1 MLTPQN
7 CMKCDNSYDLN
18 YIMFIEMHYPAW
30 AGVASGT
37 QCELKIAR
45 IATKISIF
53 CVIFGIKQLIKP
65 LSFQIYSN
73 E

>member
-1 MLTPQN
+1 
-7 CMKCDNSYDLN
+7 
-18 YIMFIEMHYPAW
+18 MHYPAW